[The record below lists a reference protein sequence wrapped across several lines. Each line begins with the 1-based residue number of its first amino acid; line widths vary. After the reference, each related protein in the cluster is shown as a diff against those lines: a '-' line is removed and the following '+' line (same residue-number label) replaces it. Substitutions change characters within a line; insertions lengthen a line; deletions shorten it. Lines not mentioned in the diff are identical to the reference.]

1 MRIFRI
7 YSLSLVLL
15 LISAQLSYS
24 QMQKRDHEVGVNSST
39 TSSGKGKNANGA
51 PSIQGIQ
58 ERGFT
63 THNRSN
69 LGMFVENRGKL
80 YARSSAL
87 GVSGEFPINSQQEYI
102 YQMNPFVLF
111 PGNVIQARN
120 SGNEEWEAESGF
132 NPSESS
138 KIAIS
143 TDPSSW
149 PNGEWPVKDVQ
160 GNPVFISDQD
170 SYAAYNDS
178 LNRELVKGISVYQT
192 AYSFSFPLVR
202 DAVVFKFDVV
212 NRSDSSYSGM
222 YFGLYHDID
231 VGNAAGVGDP
241 EYEDD
246 RIAYDED
253 LDLLY
258 FYDDGKT
265 VDWVGGQ
272 TGHFGVSYISTPEI
286 NGQQAGLTDWHYNLY
301 ADTPYW
307 DDNDDLAY
315 GIFTSDYSRIPATE
329 HSRFFHPVDPTRR
342 KDNPATIPSSGA
354 DIAAHSSSGPYTI
367 NPGDTL
373 SFVIAVVAGKDYSGI
388 RTTTQSI
395 HDAYA
400 VNWRLPSAP
409 PKPNLQAFAEKDK
422 VTLFWDNRSELSRDP
437 FSNEYDFKGYK
448 LYRSINNGLTWDQYD
463 RNIFR
468 DYGSDPVAL
477 AEFDK
482 EENTIAYSFVDST
495 VQEGFSYWYS
505 LTAYDTGIP
514 IVGELESAIGNTS
527 DEQNIAI
534 VIPKPN
540 ASDWLASVTEVANHE
555 SGLSTDTL
563 FLRAIDPLNTIE
575 SDYEIEFERIS
586 RPETGNLTTK
596 VTATPLSALNAD
608 ATTYNVT
615 WTSPTTFSIRN
626 NNASRNRISNAEYV
640 PGQVYSIDRDS
651 ISFVFEETSED
662 SDLKPQA
669 GDVLVI
675 STGFKVKRTSDD
687 EIVLPLRPHVRDVE
701 MVTIDGIGLTFKH
714 NPFTL
719 TVSNTSVKAEIEEVN
734 YSTLLNRTYDV
745 TITSVVTGDSLLVS
759 KIENNGTPR
768 EETIANGAA
777 INFSR
782 FQLKLTADLS
792 SGASNVVGTRI
803 LLTSKVT
810 RIPNEGDS
818 YLFSKVAGE
827 PAQVSDKEILSNINV
842 VPNPYI
848 VANAWESDI
857 SLQRREPERLLRF
870 RNLPNVC
877 TIHIFTMAGEK
888 IKTLSKNDTSGIL
901 GWDLRTEAG
910 REIAPGVY
918 IYKVETSFGSHV
930 NRFAVIK

>member
-1 MRIFRI
+1 
-7 YSLSLVLL
+7 
-15 LISAQLSYS
+15 
-24 QMQKRDHEVGVNSST
+24 
-39 TSSGKGKNANGA
+39 
-51 PSIQGIQ
+51 
-58 ERGFT
+58 
-63 THNRSN
+63 
-69 LGMFVENRGKL
+69 
-80 YARSSAL
+80 
-87 GVSGEFPINSQQEYI
+87 
-102 YQMNPFVLF
+102 
-111 PGNVIQARN
+111 
-120 SGNEEWEAESGF
+120 
-132 NPSESS
+132 
-138 KIAIS
+138 
-143 TDPSSW
+143 
-149 PNGEWPVKDVQ
+149 
-160 GNPVFISDQD
+160 
-170 SYAAYNDS
+170 
-178 LNRELVKGISVYQT
+178 
-192 AYSFSFPLVR
+192 
-202 DAVVFKFDVV
+202 
-212 NRSDSSYSGM
+212 
-222 YFGLYHDID
+222 
-231 VGNAAGVGDP
+231 
-241 EYEDD
+241 
-246 RIAYDED
+246 
-253 LDLLY
+253 
-258 FYDDGKT
+258 
-265 VDWVGGQ
+265 
-272 TGHFGVSYISTPEI
+272 
-286 NGQQAGLTDWHYNLY
+286 
-301 ADTPYW
+301 
-307 DDNDDLAY
+307 
-315 GIFTSDYSRIPATE
+315 
-329 HSRFFHPVDPTRR
+329 
-342 KDNPATIPSSGA
+342 
-354 DIAAHSSSGPYTI
+354 
-367 NPGDTL
+367 
-373 SFVIAVVAGKDYSGI
+373 
-388 RTTTQSI
+388 
-395 HDAYA
+395 
-400 VNWRLPSAP
+400 
-409 PKPNLQAFAEKDK
+409 
-422 VTLFWDNRSELSRDP
+422 
-437 FSNEYDFKGYK
+437 
-448 LYRSINNGLTWDQYD
+448 
-463 RNIFR
+463 
-468 DYGSDPVAL
+468 
-477 AEFDK
+477 
-482 EENTIAYSFVDST
+482 
-495 VQEGFSYWYS
+495 
-505 LTAYDTGIP
+505 
-514 IVGELESAIGNTS
+514 
-527 DEQNIAI
+527 
-534 VIPKPN
+534 
-540 ASDWLASVTEVANHE
+540 
-555 SGLSTDTL
+555 GLSTDTL

-586 RPETGNLTTK
+586 RLETGNLTTK

-640 PGQVYSIDRDS
+640 SGQVYSIDRDS